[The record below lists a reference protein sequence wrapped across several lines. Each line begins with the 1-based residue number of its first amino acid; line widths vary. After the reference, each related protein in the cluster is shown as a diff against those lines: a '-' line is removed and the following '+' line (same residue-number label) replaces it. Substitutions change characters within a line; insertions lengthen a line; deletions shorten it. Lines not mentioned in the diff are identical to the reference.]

1 MIAYPYYSKSEQK
14 VVDSTTLRVDDSL
27 SHIYQHLISNN
38 LIVDSENSHPDLL
51 NIFSD
56 KIIASI
62 QAGDDTWKA
71 AVPEKVAE
79 LITEKHLFG
88 YKKELIEH

>member
-1 MIAYPYYSKSEQK
+1 
-14 VVDSTTLRVDDSL
+14 
-27 SHIYQHLISNN
+27 
-38 LIVDSENSHPDLL
+38 VDSENSHPDLL

-56 KIIASI
+56 KIITSI

-79 LITEKHLFG
+79 LIYGETF
-88 YKKELIEH
+88 IWV